1 MSREKQFLKS
11 VGLQDPGQGLKPCFV
26 ECADMSC
33 CEIYFDICIPV
44 KEFIVD
50 FDIKKKYF
58 FYFLHMVAVASG
70 LQHSSSLKL

>member
-50 FDIKKKYF
+50 FDIKKK
-58 FYFLHMVAVASG
+58 
-70 LQHSSSLKL
+70 